1 MKFRE
6 TLPALDSKD
15 LKLIFLFI
23 LHFYFIKKK
32 LNTFLATR
40 SVHKSSLRI
49 FSNASEISLLKLE
62 RRIQNARDEA
72 R

>member
-23 LHFYFIKKK
+23 LYFCFIKKK